1 MNIRV
6 LLGDKINMEKNVEIN
21 REKISVIVPVYKVE
35 KYLNRCVESICKQS
49 YSNLEILLVDDGS
62 PDSCPQMCD
71 EYAKADSRIIVIHKE
86 NGGLS
91 SARNAALEVATGDYV
106 ICVDSDDY
114 IHPRAVEKLY
124 QACVMYQADIAMGLH
139 FVEKGEKL
147 LIEDPVVDEVEIYSA
162 VEALQV
168 LLADKKMRNYAWNK
182 LYKRELFE
190 EVRYPEGRNYEDSPI
205 TFE

>member
-190 EVRYPEGRNYEDSPI
+190 EVRYPEGRNYEDIPK
-205 TFE
+205 